1 MIAIAAGGTG
11 GHFFPAEALAAELK
25 SRGYSIALLTD
36 ARSSGDKSAVF
47 ADGPVHVLKG
57 SGIAG
62 HGMSKKAASALALA
76 AGTIQARAILKKLK
90 PAALV
95 GFGGYPSVAPVLA
108 SRSLSPRPRVILHE
122 QNAVLGRANRALAKF
137 ADALALSFPTTLK
150 LPDGTKTVVTGNPVR
165 PAIAAL
171 AGQPYPAA
179 DGKFRLLILGG
190 SLGARIF
197 STLIPE
203 AISHLP
209 DELQQR
215 LSIVQQCR
223 AEDLDA
229 VREVYRQ
236 LGIEAELA
244 PFFGDVAARLS
255 VSHLVIARAG
265 ASTVAE
271 LAAVG
276 RPSILIPLPGAIDD
290 HQRENA
296 IALAEA
302 GGAWMMHQTGIFG
315 ADLAEFLLPLIARP
329 KELAPLASA
338 AAGFARVHAT
348 EHLAD
353 LVVQSINTKGAE

>member
-1 MIAIAAGGTG
+1 
-11 GHFFPAEALAAELK
+11 
-25 SRGYSIALLTD
+25 
-36 ARSSGDKSAVF
+36 
-47 ADGPVHVLKG
+47 
-57 SGIAG
+57 
-62 HGMSKKAASALALA
+62 
-76 AGTIQARAILKKLK
+76 
-90 PAALV
+90 
-95 GFGGYPSVAPVLA
+95 
-108 SRSLSPRPRVILHE
+108 
-122 QNAVLGRANRALAKF
+122 LGRANRALAKF